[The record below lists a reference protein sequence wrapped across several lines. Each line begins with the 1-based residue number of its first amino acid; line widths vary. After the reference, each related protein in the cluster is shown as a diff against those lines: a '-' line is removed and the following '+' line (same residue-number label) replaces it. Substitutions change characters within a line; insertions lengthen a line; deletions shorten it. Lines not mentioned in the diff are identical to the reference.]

1 MNIKTNK
8 MKAIRFSNFSAGI
21 CYFLMLAGLA
31 LLLQSCGTSSHA
43 FAISSVVPE
52 AKGSVKVKK
61 DNNSNYNI
69 DLSVMHLADP
79 KRLTPPKEMYVLW
92 METEQNGTKN
102 IGQLKTSSSLLSKT
116 MKSSLKTESSSKPT
130 RFFITAEDQAN
141 NENPGGVEVLTTGSF

>member
-1 MNIKTNK
+1 
-8 MKAIRFSNFSAGI
+8 MKAIKFSKLSINI
-21 CYFLMLAGLA
+21 YYFAILVGLT
-31 LLLQSCGTSSHA
+31 LLLQSCSASKHA

-52 AKGSVKVKK
+52 AKGSVTVKK

-141 NENPGGVEVLTTGSF
+141 NENPAGVEVLTTGTF